1 MLGLQSLL
9 FVPGSRPDRFA
20 KALASG
26 ADSVCIDLEDAVP
39 AEGKEEARAAAVSA
53 MGDPRLIIRPNA
65 FGTDLGKADLAA
77 ILNASQKP
85 RLILLPMVED
95 ASAFT
100 DATQAIVAA
109 GIGIMPL
116 IETPK
121 GLRNAHLIAAAPGV
135 VALMFGGADFA
146 SALGVELAWEP
157 LATARGQLLIAA
169 AEAGVP
175 VIDVPWVRMDDPAGL
190 AEECRRA
197 KMMGFAGKAAIHP
210 DQVATIH
217 DVFRPTV
224 EQIAEAEEA
233 VAAYAASGGAA
244 VRFKGR
250 MLEAPFMRRYLQI
263 LDLKDLINA

>member
-9 FVPGSRPDRFA
+9 FVPGSRPERFA

-26 ADSVCIDLEDAVP
+26 ADAVCIDLEDAVP
-39 AEGKEEARAAAVSA
+39 FDGKEAARRAALSV

-65 FGTDLGKADLAA
+65 FGTAVGQADISA
-77 ILNASQKP
+77 ILGATQKP

-95 ASAFT
+95 PFALAA
-100 DATQAIVAA
+100 ATSEIVAA
-109 GIGIMPL
+109 GIGIIPL

-146 SALGVELAWEP
+146 AALGVELAWEP
-157 LATARGQLLIAA
+157 LATARAQLLIAA

-190 AEECRRA
+190 EEECQRA

-217 DVFRPTV
+217 SVFRPTA
-224 EQIAEAEEA
+224 EQIIEAKEA
-233 VAAYAASGGAA
+233 VSAYAATGGAA

-250 MLEAPFMRRYLQI
+250 MLEAPFMRRYQQI
-263 LDLKDLINA
+263 LDLKDSVDA